1 MAAVRHGETRYD
13 DLLMSGVDRLN
24 ARSQVQDEVPAC
36 PPVLVNPLL
45 SHFACVSAILA
56 LTSRAVPSIQVK
68 DVPDDVHTTLR
79 RRAAAAGQS
88 LQEYLLALL
97 VEEARSPTLDEL
109 LDRAGGRAGGRAGF
123 EAAAQAVRA
132 DRDVR

>member
-1 MAAVRHGETRYD
+1 M
-13 DLLMSGVDRLN
+13 
-24 ARSQVQDEVPAC
+24 
-36 PPVLVNPLL
+36 
-45 SHFACVSAILA
+45 
-56 LTSRAVPSIQVK
+56 PSIQVK